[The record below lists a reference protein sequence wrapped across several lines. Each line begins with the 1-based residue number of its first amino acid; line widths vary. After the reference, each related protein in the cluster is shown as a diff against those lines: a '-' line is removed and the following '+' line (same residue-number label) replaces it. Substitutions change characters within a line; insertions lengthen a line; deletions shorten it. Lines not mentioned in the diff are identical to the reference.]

1 MLKSV
6 MPNNV
11 QVCFSPASF
20 PLFRDDEAIVVVIDV
35 LRATSAICTAFEHGV
50 EKMIPIST
58 LEEAFEYKKQGFLVA
73 AERDGSIVEG
83 FSLGN
88 SPFSYMDE
96 ALKGKTIVLTTTNGT
111 KAINAAKN
119 AYKVA
124 IGSFLNLDALAEWLI
139 EQERNVILLCAGW
152 KDKFNMEDSLFAGAL
167 AEQLLITKKFTSDCD
182 SARAAVHLWNFAS
195 EDLYPFLRNSSH
207 RNRLGRL
214 NLDKDIRYC
223 LTPNQTRCIP
233 ILKEEALVKLEKD
246 LV

>member
-1 MLKSV
+1 MAYTI
-6 MPNNV
+6 

-50 EKMIPIST
+50 EKMIPISS
-58 LEEAFEYKKQGFLVA
+58 LEEAFEYKKQGYLVA

-83 FSLGN
+83 FTLGN
-88 SPFSYMDE
+88 SPFSYMDA
-96 ALKGKTIVLTTTNGT
+96 ALKGQTVVLTTTNGT

-119 AYKVA
+119 AHKVA
-124 IGSFLNLDALAEWLI
+124 IGSFLNLDALAEWLS

-182 SARAAVHLWNFAS
+182 SARASVHLWNFAS

-223 LTPNQTRCIP
+223 LTPNQTHVIP
-233 ILKEEALVKLEKD
+233 VLKDGSLVKLEKD